1 MNPRFGRVITAMI
14 TPFNSDGSLDVQGA
28 CDLAQWLAEQG
39 NNALVLAG
47 TTGESPTITQDEQI
61 QLVEAVAQAVD
72 IPVIAGAGS
81 NDTRSAITNTQRCEQ
96 AGAKGILS
104 VTPYYNRPSQAGLY
118 EHYLRISDST
128 ELPIMLYD
136 IPIRTGRKLESE
148 TMLRLAEETEN
159 IVAVK
164 DAAGDIEATAELV
177 AQAPDG
183 FEVYSG
189 EDALTLQLLTV
200 GAVGTVSVASHWI
213 TPETVSLM
221 ESFFSGDLDKAKQI
235 NQQLI
240 PSYDFESGDLNPNPI
255 PTKAMMKVL
264 GLPGG
269 DCRLPMGP
277 EPEGLQEKARDIL
290 EGLGRL

>member
-61 QLVEAVAQAVD
+61 QLVEAVVQAVD

-118 EHYLRISDST
+118 EHYLQISDST

-189 EDALTLQLLTV
+189 EDALTLQLLAV
-200 GAVGTVSVASHWI
+200 GAVGTVSVASHWT

>member
-189 EDALTLQLLTV
+189 EDALTLQLLAV
-200 GAVGTVSVASHWI
+200 GAVGTVSVASHWT

>member
-1 MNPRFGRVITAMI
+1 MTPRFGRVITAMI
-14 TPFNSDGSLDVQGA
+14 TPFNEDGSLDVKGA
-28 CDLAQWLAEQG
+28 SDLAQWLAHQG
-39 NNALVLAG
+39 NDALVLAG

-61 QLVEAVAQAVD
+61 KLVEAVVEAVE

-81 NDTRSAITNTQRCEQ
+81 NDTKSAVTNTQRCEQ

-104 VTPYYNRPSQAGLY
+104 VTPYYNRPSQAGMY
-118 EHYLRISDST
+118 EHYLRISEST

-148 TMLRLAEETEN
+148 TILQLAQQTEN

-164 DAAGDIEATAELV
+164 DAAGDVEATAQLIKE
-177 AQAPDG
+177 APEG

-189 EDALTLQLLTV
+189 EDALTLELLTV
-200 GAVGTVSVASHWI
+200 GAVGTVSVASHWT

-221 ESFFSGDLDKAKQI
+221 ESFFSGKTEEAEEI
-235 NQQLI
+235 NRTLI
-240 PSYDFESGDLNPNPI
+240 PSYEFESGDLNPNPI

-277 EPEGLQEKARDIL
+277 EPEGLQDKARL
-290 EGLGRL
+290 VLAGLGRH

>member
-164 DAAGDIEATAELV
+164 DAAGDIEATAELI

-189 EDALTLQLLTV
+189 EDALTLKLLAV
-200 GAVGTVSVASHWI
+200 GAVGTVSVASHWT

>member
-14 TPFNSDGSLDVQGA
+14 TPFNSDDSLDIQGA

>member
-61 QLVEAVAQAVD
+61 QLVEAVVQAVD

-200 GAVGTVSVASHWI
+200 GAVGTVSVASHWT

>member
-61 QLVEAVAQAVD
+61 QLVEAVAQAID

-189 EDALTLQLLTV
+189 EDALTLQLLAV
-200 GAVGTVSVASHWI
+200 GAVGTVSVASHWT

>member
-81 NDTRSAITNTQRCEQ
+81 NDTRSAITNAQRCEQ

-189 EDALTLQLLTV
+189 EDALTLQLLAV
-200 GAVGTVSVASHWI
+200 GAVGTVSVASHWT

>member
-136 IPIRTGRKLESE
+136 IPIRTGRKLESK
-148 TMLRLAEETEN
+148 TILRLAEETEN

-164 DAAGDIEATAELV
+164 DAAGDIEATAELI

-200 GAVGTVSVASHWI
+200 GAVGTVSVASHWT

>member
-61 QLVEAVAQAVD
+61 QLVEAVVQAVD
-72 IPVIAGAGS
+72 IPVIARAGS

-148 TMLRLAEETEN
+148 KMLRLAEETEN

-189 EDALTLQLLTV
+189 EDALTLQLLAV
-200 GAVGTVSVASHWI
+200 GAVGPVSVASHWT

>member
-14 TPFNSDGSLDVQGA
+14 TPFNSDDSLDIQGA

-61 QLVEAVAQAVD
+61 QLVEAVAQAID

>member
-28 CDLAQWLAEQG
+28 GDLAQWLAEQG

-200 GAVGTVSVASHWI
+200 GAVGTVSVASHWT

>member
-61 QLVEAVAQAVD
+61 QLVEAVAQAID

-96 AGAKGILS
+96 PGAKGILS

-159 IVAVK
+159 IVLFGLNVATPLAN
-164 DAAGDIEATAELV
+164 AAG
-177 AQAPDG
+177 
-183 FEVYSG
+183 
-189 EDALTLQLLTV
+189 LL
-200 GAVGTVSVASHWI
+200 S
-213 TPETVSLM
+213 
-221 ESFFSGDLDKAKQI
+221 
-235 NQQLI
+235 
-240 PSYDFESGDLNPNPI
+240 
-255 PTKAMMKVL
+255 
-264 GLPGG
+264 
-269 DCRLPMGP
+269 
-277 EPEGLQEKARDIL
+277 
-290 EGLGRL
+290 

>member
-14 TPFNSDGSLDVQGA
+14 TPFNSDGSLDGQGA
-28 CDLAQWLAEQG
+28 GDLAQWLTEQG
-39 NNALVLAG
+39 NDALVLAG

-61 QLVEAVAQAVD
+61 QLVEAVAQAVG

-81 NDTRSAITNTQRCEQ
+81 NATSSAITNTQRCEQ

-118 EHYLRISDST
+118 EHYLQISDST

-136 IPIRTGRKLESE
+136 IPIRTGRKLESD
-148 TMLRLAEETEN
+148 TMLRLAEETDN

-164 DAAGDIEATAELV
+164 DAAGDIEATAELI
-177 AQAPDG
+177 ARAPDG

-189 EDALTLQLLTV
+189 EDALTLQLLGV
-200 GAVGTVSVASHWI
+200 GAVGTVSVASHWT

-221 ESFFSGDLDKAKQI
+221 ESFFSGDLDKANQV
-235 NQQLI
+235 NQQLV

-269 DCRLPMGP
+269 DCSLPMGP

>member
-1 MNPRFGRVITAMI
+1 MKPRFGRVITAMI
-14 TPFNSDGSLDVQGA
+14 TPFNEDGSLDVKGA
-28 CDLAQWLAEQG
+28 CDLAQWLAHQG
-39 NNALVLAG
+39 NDALVLAG

-61 QLVEAVAQAVD
+61 KLVKAVVEAVE

-81 NDTRSAITNTQRCEQ
+81 NDTKSAITNTQRCEE

-118 EHYLRISDST
+118 EHYLQISEST

-148 TMLRLAEETEN
+148 TILRLAQETEN

-164 DAAGDIEATAELV
+164 DAAGDVEATAQLISK
-177 AQAPDG
+177 APEG

-189 EDALTLQLLTV
+189 EDALTLELLVV
-200 GAVGTVSVASHWI
+200 GAVGTVSVASHWT

-221 ESFFSGDLDKAKQI
+221 ESFFSGKIDEAQEMNRKLV
-235 NQQLI
+235 
-240 PSYDFESGDLNPNPI
+240 PSYDFESGDLNPNPV

-277 EPEGLQEKARDIL
+277 EPEGLQEKARSVL
-290 EGLGRL
+290 MGLGRH

>member
-61 QLVEAVAQAVD
+61 QLVEAVVQAVD

-189 EDALTLQLLTV
+189 EDALTLQLLAV
-200 GAVGTVSVASHWI
+200 GAEGTVSVASHWT

>member
-1 MNPRFGRVITAMI
+1 M
-14 TPFNSDGSLDVQGA
+14 
-28 CDLAQWLAEQG
+28 
-39 NNALVLAG
+39 
-47 TTGESPTITQDEQI
+47 
-61 QLVEAVAQAVD
+61 
-72 IPVIAGAGS
+72 
-81 NDTRSAITNTQRCEQ
+81 
-96 AGAKGILS
+96 
-104 VTPYYNRPSQAGLY
+104 
-118 EHYLRISDST
+118 
-128 ELPIMLYD
+128 
-136 IPIRTGRKLESE
+136 
-148 TMLRLAEETEN
+148 AEETEN

-177 AQAPDG
+177 SQAPDG

-200 GAVGTVSVASHWI
+200 GAVGTVSVASHWT

>member
-118 EHYLRISDST
+118 EHYLQISDST

-164 DAAGDIEATAELV
+164 DAAGDIEATAELI

-189 EDALTLQLLTV
+189 EDALTLQLLAV
-200 GAVGTVSVASHWI
+200 GAVGTVSVASHWT

>member
-136 IPIRTGRKLESE
+136 IPIRTGRKLESK

-164 DAAGDIEATAELV
+164 DAAGDIEATAELI

-200 GAVGTVSVASHWI
+200 GAVGTVRVASHWT

>member
-136 IPIRTGRKLESE
+136 IPIRTGRKLESK
-148 TMLRLAEETEN
+148 TILRLAEETEN

-164 DAAGDIEATAELV
+164 DAAGDIEATAELI

-189 EDALTLQLLTV
+189 EDALTLKLLAV
-200 GAVGTVSVASHWI
+200 GAVGTVSVASHWT

>member
-1 MNPRFGRVITAMI
+1 MKPRFGRVITAMI
-14 TPFNSDGSLDVQGA
+14 TPFNEDGSLDVKGA
-28 CDLAQWLAEQG
+28 CDLAQWLAHQG
-39 NNALVLAG
+39 NDALVLAG

-61 QLVEAVAQAVD
+61 KLVKAVVEAVE

-81 NDTRSAITNTQRCEQ
+81 NDTKSAITNTQRCEE

-118 EHYLRISDST
+118 EHYLQISEST

-148 TMLRLAEETEN
+148 TILRLAQETEN

-164 DAAGDIEATAELV
+164 DAAGDVEATAQLIS
-177 AQAPDG
+177 AAPEG

-189 EDALTLQLLTV
+189 EDALTLELLVV
-200 GAVGTVSVASHWI
+200 GAVGTVSVASHWT

-221 ESFFSGDLDKAKQI
+221 ESFFSGKIDEAQEMNRKLV
-235 NQQLI
+235 
-240 PSYDFESGDLNPNPI
+240 PSYDFESGDLNPNPV

-277 EPEGLQEKARDIL
+277 EPEGLQEKARSVL
-290 EGLGRL
+290 MGLGRH

>member
-189 EDALTLQLLTV
+189 EDALTLKLLAV
-200 GAVGTVSVASHWI
+200 GAVGTVSVASHWT

>member
-61 QLVEAVAQAVD
+61 QLVEAVVQAVD

-189 EDALTLQLLTV
+189 EDALTLQLLAV
-200 GAVGTVSVASHWI
+200 GAVGTVSVASHWT

>member
-61 QLVEAVAQAVD
+61 QLVEAVVQAVD

-81 NDTRSAITNTQRCEQ
+81 NDTRSAITITQRCEQ

-177 AQAPDG
+177 AQAPEG

-189 EDALTLQLLTV
+189 EDALTLQLLAV
-200 GAVGTVSVASHWI
+200 GAVGTVSVASHWT

>member
-61 QLVEAVAQAVD
+61 QLVEAVVQAVD

-81 NDTRSAITNTQRCEQ
+81 NDTGSAITNTQRCEQ

-189 EDALTLQLLTV
+189 EDALTLQLLAV
-200 GAVGTVSVASHWI
+200 GAVGTVSVASHWT

>member
-14 TPFNSDGSLDVQGA
+14 TPFNSDCSLDVQGA

-118 EHYLRISDST
+118 EHYLRISDCT

-136 IPIRTGRKLESE
+136 IPIRTGRKL
-148 TMLRLAEETEN
+148 
-159 IVAVK
+159 
-164 DAAGDIEATAELV
+164 
-177 AQAPDG
+177 
-183 FEVYSG
+183 
-189 EDALTLQLLTV
+189 
-200 GAVGTVSVASHWI
+200 
-213 TPETVSLM
+213 
-221 ESFFSGDLDKAKQI
+221 
-235 NQQLI
+235 
-240 PSYDFESGDLNPNPI
+240 
-255 PTKAMMKVL
+255 
-264 GLPGG
+264 
-269 DCRLPMGP
+269 
-277 EPEGLQEKARDIL
+277 
-290 EGLGRL
+290 